1 MLQRRRTRSLT
12 NASEAA
18 LHRARIV
25 ERLYAIA
32 KDAQLEPERFVA
44 ERDAFL
50 ASLSEFDRAYVLGV
64 PGVHREGFFPARA
77 RPKQLMPPRL
87 TKAGIPWSTWLLLA
101 GRGFGKTEVG
111 AASCHD
117 HAAARPDGEI
127 VIVTRTNKASDE
139 NPVLYGKSGILTR
152 YRPGFRPTYI
162 SSAKRLTWP
171 NGCYAQLFSAEVPD
185 QIRGPNATF
194 AWCEEMGAWDGGG
207 MLAWSNVRATLR
219 VRAAEG
225 QDRPRAVITTTPK
238 PTELLKR
245 LVKSPRVWVTSG
257 HQRENV
263 ALDEEYF
270 ADFEDEFGGT
280 RLYRQEA
287 GGELLEDAPGA
298 LWKSEWFEAPGFVCP
313 APETLARVVVAVDPA
328 VTSDPDSDETGIVVV
343 GSDYDGDCWVL
354 ADLSG
359 KYSPETWARVAV
371 SAYHEWKAD
380 SIVGESNN
388 GGDLVERNIRVE
400 DENVAY
406 EKVTASRGKAIRA
419 EPVAAM
425 YERGRVHH
433 IRRFGLL
440 EDQLV
445 GWSPLKDSRGRVP
458 KSPDRL
464 DAVVWGVTSM
474 IEDSHAEVVHGAMT
488 VNYDLED
495 VAG

>member
-12 NASEAA
+12 TASEAA
-18 LHRARIV
+18 LHRAFLV

-32 KDAQLEPERFVA
+32 KDAQTEPERFVE
-44 ERDAFL
+44 ERDRFL
-50 ASLSEFDRAYVLGV
+50 ESLSEFDRAYLVGV
-64 PGVHREGFFPARA
+64 KGVHREGFFPARA
-77 RPKQLMPPRL
+77 RPKQLLPPRL
-87 TKAGIPWSTWLLLA
+87 TKAGVPWSTWLLLA

-111 AASCHD
+111 SAACHD
-117 HAAARPDGEI
+117 HAAQRPDGEI
-127 VIVTRTNKASDE
+127 VIVTRSSRATDE
-139 NPVLYGKSGILTR
+139 NPVLYGKSGLLTR
-152 YRPGFRPTYI
+152 FRPSFRPSYV
-162 SSAKRLTWP
+162 SSLKRVIWP

-185 QIRGPNATF
+185 QIRGPNATM
-194 AWCEEMGAWDGGG
+194 AWCEEMGAWDNGG
-207 MLAWSNVRATLR
+207 MMAWSNVRATLR

-225 QDRPRAVITTTPK
+225 QDRPRAIVTTTPK

-270 ADFEDEFGGT
+270 AEFEEEFGGT

-298 LWKSEWFEAPGFVCP
+298 LWKSEWFERPGFYAP
-313 APETLARVVVAVDPA
+313 APETLANVVVAVDPA
-328 VTSDPDSDETGIVVV
+328 VTSDPDSDETGIVVA
-343 GSDYDGDCWVL
+343 GCDHDGEVWIL
-354 ADLSG
+354 ADYSG
-359 KYSPETWARVAV
+359 VYSPEVWARVAIA
-371 SAYHEWKAD
+371 AYYEYKAD
-380 SIVGESNN
+380 RIVGESNN
-388 GGDLVERNIRVE
+388 GGDLVERNIRAE
-400 DENVAY
+400 DEDVAY

-433 IRRFGLL
+433 VKRFAQM

-445 GWSPLKDSRGRVP
+445 GWSPLKDSRGRIP

-464 DAVVWGVTSM
+464 DADVWAVSSL

-488 VNYDLED
+488 VHYDLED
-495 VAG
+495 IGA